1 MFATSKMRKLCGVA
15 AMLTLMAAAGC
26 GVESLNE
33 LDSNNP
39 AAAAPIAG
47 AGQGTGNQSGN
58 GNGTGGRNETRPGG
72 AGQTDQSD
80 AAATV
85 QSLTA
90 ELGDKFLEFGRSES
104 GGGGNFLTSNTEMV
118 LCATGRFGRLV
129 TTSFSSTINSSTFDD
144 QALGTWRIVLING
157 APVLELSIE
166 QNSDQNGRP
175 VEQFA
180 IEQDNAG
187 NLFIGGDAVRRFD
200 PAEQDCRQ

>member
-1 MFATSKMRKLCGVA
+1 MFATSKMRKLAGVVA
-15 AMLTLMAAAGC
+15 ILTSMAATGC
-26 GVESLNE
+26 GGESLVE
-33 LDSNNP
+33 LDSNSP
-39 AAAAPIAG
+39 APAAPIGG

-72 AGQTDQSD
+72 AGQADQSD
-80 AAATV
+80 DAIV
-85 QSLTA
+85 RSLTA
-90 ELGDKFLEFGRSES
+90 EFGDKFLEFGRSES

-118 LCATGRFGRLV
+118 LCASGRFGRLV

-187 NLFIGGDAVRRFD
+187 NLFIAGDVVRRFD